1 MTEENQSPQEQVD
14 LLVTIILASEQVS
27 ELSNRLVQSGFRFTL
42 VNTSGGVFQSG
53 ATCMLVGI
61 STGKYDELME
71 IIDSVCHT
79 RLRFVPAS
87 DNFILPGGLP
97 PVMIQAQVG
106 SAYVYT
112 LAVEHYE
119 FF

>member
-1 MTEENQSPQEQVD
+1 MN
-14 LLVTIILASEQVS
+14 
-27 ELSNRLVQSGFRFTL
+27 
-42 VNTSGGVFQSG
+42 
-53 ATCMLVGI
+53 
-61 STGKYDELME
+61 

-79 RLRFVPAS
+79 RLRFVPAGE
-87 DNFILPGGLP
+87 NFMLPGGLP

-112 LAVEHYE
+112 LEVEHYE